1 MVKSVK
7 SCKIYHASTSSR
19 VIVTLHKNFP
29 FSHSKVCP
37 WLASKNPPPTDLRP
51 LWNSW
56 RPVMQVVVQ
65 MAAVKTA
72 IHYITEW
79 NMHDSHT
86 TSHMQSIQKG
96 MLVAMICNKKLI
108 LSSFHLTSSLSCCF
122 PNILFQSN
130 TDTRPIFISCLHNQL
145 AMWHQQMCFSFSTLY
160 QSLAPGNKLR
170 FLHVS
175 RMSSKFRMEMLP
187 SNLLWK

>member
-86 TSHMQSIQKG
+86 TSHMQSIQKC
-96 MLVAMICNKKLI
+96 MPVAMICLTI
-108 LSSFHLTSSLSCCF
+108 SSFCFLNIVSIKYRYTSYFHLVPPQSTCNVAPTNVLQLQHAVPKPCTRKQAEISPCF
-122 PNILFQSN
+122 
-130 TDTRPIFISCLHNQL
+130 RVCLRSFG
-145 AMWHQQMCFSFSTLY
+145 WRCSHQICY
-160 QSLAPGNKLR
+160 ENKR
-170 FLHVS
+170 
-175 RMSSKFRMEMLP
+175 
-187 SNLLWK
+187 